1 MDSPWQPTRSCRSRW
16 VAEAAFKRDQCAVC
30 ARLCFAAPYFM
41 NHRPLT
47 LQKVADAMRSF
58 FGKLSDPTTLPDFP
72 ALQVPAADCA

>member
-1 MDSPWQPTRSCRSRW
+1 
-16 VAEAAFKRDQCAVC
+16 
-30 ARLCFAAPYFM
+30 M